1 MTDASRTCKRMGACA
16 THCRDAR
23 KPASHFGQRKGY
35 VIKKIDSTYT
45 HTLVVAGE
53 VIQSISNSMA
63 EMRSAIKALSEHVP
77 SNEFYKWMDV
87 WSGCMKGSVFV
98 VLLVFYVVTGRL
110 LSKEAVAHVLGID
123 NLPANRM
130 CLTTDEYLHGM
141 ISLVNELPR
150 LSMYLVIKGNY
161 NAPERIASNVNQI
174 HSTFKELNLKNDSLR
189 KRFDSIKYDVKRL
202 EEILYDLTLRGLLG
216 TSGSDCPDLVPVT
229 DAAFSEQF
237 YTRLC

>member
-1 MTDASRTCKRMGACA
+1 M
-16 THCRDAR
+16 
-23 KPASHFGQRKGY
+23 
-35 VIKKIDSTYT
+35 
-45 HTLVVAGE
+45 
-53 VIQSISNSMA
+53 
-63 EMRSAIKALSEHVP
+63 
-77 SNEFYKWMDV
+77 
-87 WSGCMKGSVFV
+87 
-98 VLLVFYVVTGRL
+98 
-110 LSKEAVAHVLGID
+110 
-123 NLPANRM
+123 
-130 CLTTDEYLHGM
+130 
-141 ISLVNELPR
+141 
-150 LSMYLVIKGNY
+150 IKGNY